1 MASVCADLVRAPIA
15 TVLVATLV
23 LAACSPAQKAR
34 YRERYNLNVPTL
46 VRDATIDGQ
55 TVTLNR
61 GQALVV
67 RLPEDPATG
76 MRWEMVSFRSA
87 SVLAPVQHDYVATAG
102 TQPTALDVPG
112 EALFRVRGVAPG
124 TQPITLEYRRPL
136 EAAAK
141 TVRFE
146 VVVP

>member
-1 MASVCADLVRAPIA
+1 MRLAAYLGAVLLV
-15 TVLVATLV
+15 T
-23 LAACSPAQKAR
+23 ACSPAQKAH
-34 YRERYNLNVPTL
+34 YRERYNLNPPTL

-67 RLPEDPATG
+67 RLPEDPGTG
-76 MRWEMVSFRSA
+76 MRWEMASFNSA

-102 TQPTALDVPG
+102 THPAALDVPG

-124 TQPITLEYRRPL
+124 TQPITFEYRRPL

>member
-1 MASVCADLVRAPIA
+1 MRLV
-15 TVLVATLV
+15 VLLSAVLLV
-23 LAACSPAQKAR
+23 SACSPAQRAH
-34 YRERYNLNVPTL
+34 YRERYNLNPPTL
-46 VRDATIDGQ
+46 FGDVGIDGR

-67 RLPEDPATG
+67 RLPEDPSTG
-76 MRWEMVSFRSA
+76 MRWEMAKFESQ
-87 SVLAPVQHDYVATAG
+87 SVLAPVQHDYVATGGVHPA
-102 TQPTALDVPG
+102 ALNVPG

-124 TQPITLEYRRPL
+124 SQTITLEYRRPL

-141 TVRFE
+141 TVRFD